1 MVIVPTL
8 NIAEEFYTKQTDMN
22 VKSIGLCVNNNE
34 FKEFHKAV
42 HNEVNIIITSFNTT
56 SK

>member
-8 NIAEEFYTKQTDMN
+8 NIVEEFYTKLTDMN

-42 HNEVNIIITSFNTT
+42 HNEVNIIIYFLQHYF
-56 SK
+56 